1 MKFFFSVDWG
11 TSAFRLRLVDAKSK
25 TVLAEIKTEYGIAT
39 AFKCWTETNQPE
51 KNRMAFYQA
60 YIFVQVEKLAS
71 TFNESLSDI
80 PVVLSGMA
88 SSSIGMM
95 ELPYKELP
103 IRCDGSDLLLQ
114 AIPAMN
120 ENAAHKIII
129 ISGVKSSTDVMRGE
143 ETILTGCN
151 IENDDREQLFIF
163 PGTHSKHILVT
174 DNTVKNI
181 TTFITGELF
190 NLLAT
195 KSILSAS
202 VKKDPQ
208 QDSANDGYFAE
219 GVKSGASTNILH
231 SIFKVRIN
239 HLFNEATAQQNYQWL
254 SGLLIGHELKNITT
268 NKPALITLVS
278 SGGLEKLYMQAL
290 STLNLNTKIVCKN
303 ADDALV
309 NGQWKV
315 MQRPDILCN
324 IT

>member
-11 TSAFRLRLVDAKSK
+11 TSTFRLRLVDTISK
-25 TVLAEIKTEYGIAT
+25 DVLAEIKTDYGIAT
-39 AFKCWTETNQPE
+39 AFKCWTETTPQ
-51 KNRMAFYQA
+51 KNRMAFFQA
-60 YIFVQVEKLAS
+60 YLFEQIEKLAS
-71 TFNESLSDI
+71 TFNESLSNI

-103 IRCDGSDLLLQ
+103 ISCDGSDLLLQ
-114 AIPAMN
+114 TIPAMN
-120 ENAAHKIII
+120 ENAAYKIVI
-129 ISGVKSSTDVMRGE
+129 ISGVKSVTDVMRGE
-143 ETILTGCN
+143 ETLLAGCN
-151 IENDDREQLFIF
+151 IERDEREQLFIF

-174 DNTVKNI
+174 NNTVQNI
-181 TTFITGELF
+181 TTFLTGELF
-190 NLLAT
+190 DLLST

-202 VKKDPQ
+202 IKNDEQKDIIT
-208 QDSANDGYFAE
+208 DDYFAN
-219 GVKSGASTNILH
+219 GVKNGVSTNILN
-231 SIFKVRIN
+231 SIFQVRIN
-239 HLFNEATAQQNYQWL
+239 HLFKKATAQQNYQWL

-278 SGGLEKLYMQAL
+278 SGGLEKFYVKAL
-290 STLNLNTKIVCKN
+290 GILDLNTKIICIN
-303 ADDALV
+303 ADDALI